1 VVPLMTATAQLDK
14 AGVGEF
20 RYGEFDLDAR
30 TRTLTCVYLVGGRRF
45 EERIVVERGSTA
57 APGVEAAA
65 TLVFLLAGVS
75 YYKAFAP
82 RVIDLGDFAV
92 PPMVRSFLRD
102 FYVDGLGEFAYRND
116 LDLRN
121 LQVVGGRDVPDRAP
135 GTEGPAQ
142 VESPLVPFGG
152 GMDSLVSV
160 GLVARS
166 TPDASL
172 FVVSGVH
179 DRFDAIE
186 QAAATTGLPVLR
198 ATRQLDDAILRSRE
212 LGFLNG
218 HVPVTGIVSAIAV
231 LAAAMSGRDAVVM
244 SNEWSA
250 SAGNVDRDGQSIN
263 HQYSK
268 SLDFERAF
276 RDAVRTMVGAAPAYF
291 SLLRPFSSLWIA
303 REFASHPGFLGTFRS
318 CNRAFHIDP
327 DQRLDR
333 WCGQCDKC
341 LFVDLILSPFVDRTA
356 LAGVFGGHEP
366 LDDPDRVDAFRT
378 LIGTTAEAKPFECV
392 GDVDEC
398 RAAVLLAAAR
408 PDRTGSPVLR
418 ALRDEIGG
426 LSPPEADVDALL
438 APLSEHFVPEP
449 YASALRL
456 A

>member
-1 VVPLMTATAQLDK
+1 MTATAQLDK

-20 RYGEFDLDAR
+20 RYGEFDLDPR
-30 TRTLTCVYLVGGRRF
+30 TRTLTCVYYAGGRRF
-45 EERIVVERGSTA
+45 EERIVVESGSTA

-82 RVIDLGDFAV
+82 RVIELGDVAV
-92 PPMVRSFLRD
+92 PPVVRGFLRD

-116 LDLRN
+116 LDLRD
-121 LQVVGGRDVPDRAP
+121 LQVMGGRDVSAP
-135 GTEGPAQ
+135 PAGAAGPPA
-142 VESPLVPFGG
+142 VTSPMVPFGG

-160 GLVARS
+160 GLVTRS

-172 FVVSGVH
+172 FVVSGAH

-186 QAAATTGLPVLR
+186 EAAASTGLPVLR

-218 HVPVTGIVSAIAV
+218 HVPVTGILSAIAV
-231 LAAAMSGRDAVVM
+231 LAAVMSDRDAVVM

-268 SLDFERAF
+268 SLSFERAF
-276 RDAVRTMVGAAPAYF
+276 RDVARTTVGASPDYF

-303 REFASHPGFLGTFRS
+303 REFARRPDLVGTFRS

-327 DQRLDR
+327 TQRLDR
-333 WCGQCDKC
+333 WCGECDKC

-356 LAGVFGGHEP
+356 LAGVFGSREP
-366 LDDPDRVDAFRT
+366 LDDPARLDAFRT
-378 LIGTTAEAKPFECV
+378 LIGTSADVKPFECV
-392 GDVDEC
+392 GDVQEC

-408 PDRTGSPVLR
+408 PDRAGSPVL
-418 ALRDEIGG
+418 AELRDEIAGVV
-426 LSPPEADVDALL
+426 PTAAVDVDALL